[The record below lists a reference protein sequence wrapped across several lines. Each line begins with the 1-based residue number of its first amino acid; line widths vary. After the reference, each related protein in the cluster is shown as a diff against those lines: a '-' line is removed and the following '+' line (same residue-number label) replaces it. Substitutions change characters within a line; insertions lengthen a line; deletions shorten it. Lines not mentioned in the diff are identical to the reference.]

1 MKRCFLITILVLVA
15 GLLPLHSQMTR
26 NVKRPKI
33 TGVAHAAFFVK
44 NIDHARAFYKDLL
57 DYRFLHQTHLLRSLS
72 GKE

>member
-1 MKRCFLITILVLVA
+1 MKISIIRKNNHHLKRCFLITILFLIA

-44 NIDHARAFYKDLL
+44 NIDHAIN
-57 DYRFLHQTHLLRSLS
+57 RS
-72 GKE
+72 

>member
-1 MKRCFLITILVLVA
+1 MKRCFLITILFLIA

-44 NIDHARAFYKDLL
+44 NIDHAIN
-57 DYRFLHQTHLLRSLS
+57 RS
-72 GKE
+72 